1 MAALLRSHRIVW
13 FVRSHFQGMMLA
25 TLSANASFRF
35 TESTFFWALCR
46 AVLSM
51 QKMSTESFRYE
62 GQMTTS

>member
-1 MAALLRSHRIVW
+1 
-13 FVRSHFQGMMLA
+13 MLA